1 MTSGQEQP
9 FAVDP
14 WQVAEHGLDLT
25 SLARAESVFALSNG
39 HIGLRANLD
48 EGEPHGLPGTY
59 LNGVFELRPLP
70 YGEGGYGYPE
80 SSQSVINV
88 TNGKIIRLLV
98 DDEPFDLRYGEL
110 VSHRR
115 WLDFREGLLRR
126 SAEWTSPAGRTIKV
140 DSTRLVSLTQRA
152 IAAVEYTVEAVDGPV
167 RIVLQSELVAN
178 EQLPGGPEGDPRAAA
193 VLEAPLLAEANH
205 AGGTK
210 AVLVHRTR
218 YSGIRVAAGMDHLIE
233 GPERLDTVAEAEADH
248 CRISVT
254 TVLNPGERLRLVKFM
269 AYGWSATRSLPAV
282 RDQVEA
288 ALTAARY
295 TGWDGLVAEQADF
308 LEEFWETSDV
318 EIEGDVELQQA
329 VRFAVFHV
337 LQAGARSEE
346 RAIPAKGLTG
356 PGYDGHSFWD
366 TEAFV
371 LPVLTYCLPA
381 AVNQALRWRHTTLP
395 LARDRAV
402 QLGLAGA
409 VFPWRT
415 IRGEECS
422 GYWPAGT
429 AAFHI
434 GADIAAAAARYVR
447 ATGDTEFERDYGLEL
462 LVETAR
468 MWRSLGHHDAVG
480 RFRIEGVTG
489 PDEYSAVADNNVYT
503 NLMAQTNLRAAAEAA
518 ARHPGEAA
526 RLGVDTEE
534 TAAWRD
540 AASAMFIP
548 YDENLGVHPQADGFT
563 DHQVW
568 DFENTPPENFPLLLH
583 YPYFDLYRKQVVK
596 QADLVLAMQVRG
608 DAFTDEQK
616 ARNFAYYERLT
627 VRDSSLSACTQAV
640 MAAEVGQLDLAY
652 DYTAE
657 AALMDLHD
665 LGGNTRD
672 GLHMAS
678 LAGACIALVAGFG
691 GLRDH
696 GEVLWFRPR
705 LPIGLMR
712 LSFSLLVHGQL
723 LGVRIDHD
731 RTTYTLR
738 RGEVIHLRHDGETVQ
753 VKAGRPVSLPT
764 TTPPAQERC
773 SQPPGR
779 EPARRQAQAGLS
791 TGRLTSGPDHLAAE

>member
-1 MTSGQEQP
+1 MTTPDP

-14 WQVAEHGLDLT
+14 WGVVEHGFDLAGQ
-25 SLARAESVFALSNG
+25 ARAESVFALSNG
-39 HIGLRANLD
+39 HIGLRGNLD

-70 YGEGGYGYPE
+70 YAESGYGFPE
-80 SSQSVINV
+80 SGQSVINV
-88 TNGKIIRLLV
+88 INGKLIRLLV
-98 DDEPFDLRYGEL
+98 DDEPFDLRYGE
-110 VSHRR
+110 VRGHQRS
-115 WLDFREGLLRR
+115 LDFREGLLRR
-126 SAEWTSPAGRTIKV
+126 SAEWTSPAGRTVRI
-140 DSTRLVSLTQRA
+140 SSQRMVSLTQRA
-152 IAAVEYTVEAVDGPV
+152 VAAVEYTVEAVDGPV
-167 RIVLQSELVAN
+167 RIVVQSELVAN
-178 EQLPGGPEGDPRAAA
+178 EQLPLGDGDPRAAA
-193 VLEAPLLAEANH
+193 VLEAPLAAELRH
-205 AGGTK
+205 AAGSK

-218 YSGIRVAAGMDHLIE
+218 FSGLRVAAGIDHVIE
-233 GPERLDTVAEAEADH
+233 GPGRVDTTAECSEDQA
-248 CRISVT
+248 RITAT
-254 TVLNPGERLRLVKFM
+254 TVLKAGERLRLVKFI

-295 TGWDGLVAEQADF
+295 TGWDGLVDEQKEY
-308 LEEFWETSDV
+308 LGRFWSDSDI

-329 VRFAVFHV
+329 VRFALFHV

-366 TEAFV
+366 TETFV

-395 LARDRAV
+395 MARDRAA

-434 GADIAAAAARYVR
+434 GADIARAVVRYVR
-447 ATGDTEFERDYGLEL
+447 ATGDLEFERAYGLEL

-468 MWRSLGHHDAVG
+468 MWRSLGHHDAGG

-489 PDEYSAVADNNVYT
+489 PDEYSAVADNNVFT
-503 NLMAQTNLRAAAEAA
+503 NLMAQSNLRSAAESATRHQFEAA
-518 ARHPGEAA
+518 A
-526 RLGVDTEE
+526 LGVDTEE
-534 TAAWRD
+534 AAAWRD
-540 AASAMFIP
+540 AADKMFIP
-548 YDENLGVHPQADGFT
+548 YDEKLGVHPQADGFT
-563 DHQVW
+563 DHQLW
-568 DFENTPPENFPLLLH
+568 DFEGTPPEKYPLLLH

-608 DAFTDEQK
+608 DAFTQEQK
-616 ARNFAYYERLT
+616 VRNFNYYERLT

-640 MAAEVGQLDLAY
+640 IAAEVGQLDLAY

-657 AALMDLHD
+657 AALMDLRD

-696 GEVLWFRPR
+696 DEHLSFRPKLPSGLQR
-705 LPIGLMR
+705 LA
-712 LSFSLLVHGQL
+712 FSMAVREHLL
-723 LGVRIDHD
+723 RIDITHAT
-731 RTTYTLR
+731 TTYTLL
-738 RGEVIHLRHDGETVQ
+738 RGGVLPILHEGESLRVE
-753 VKAGRPVSLPT
+753 KGRPVTRPT
-764 TTPPAQERC
+764 PTPEAPPERAV
-773 SQPPGR
+773 QPPGR
-779 EPARRQAQAGLS
+779 EPARRHGQAGVQVG
-791 TGRLTSGPDHLAAE
+791 TVDHLPAE

>member
-1 MTSGQEQP
+1 MNGQDI
-9 FAVDP
+9 FVVDP
-14 WQVAEHGLDLT
+14 WQIAEHGLDLA
-25 SLARAESVFALSNG
+25 SMARAESVFALSNG

-110 VSHRR
+110 LSHRR
-115 WLDFREGLLRR
+115 WLNFREGLLRR
-126 SAEWTSPAGRTIKV
+126 EAEWTSPAGRTIRV
-140 DSTRLVSLTQRA
+140 HSTRLVSLTQRA
-152 IAAVEYTVEAVDGPV
+152 VAAVEYTVEAVDGPV

-178 EQLPGGPEGDPRAAA
+178 EQLPGGVDGDPRAAA
-193 VLEAPLLAEANH
+193 VLEAPLLAEVHH
-205 AGGTK
+205 ASGTK

-218 YSGIRVAAGMDHLIE
+218 YSGIRVAAGMDHIIE
-233 GPERLDTVAEAEADH
+233 GPERMNTVAESEADH
-248 CRISVT
+248 GRISVT
-254 TVLNPGERLRLVKFM
+254 TVLEPGQRLRLVKFM

-295 TGWDGLVAEQADF
+295 TGWEGLVDEQAEF
-308 LEEFWETSDV
+308 LREFWDTSDI

-366 TEAFV
+366 TETFV
-371 LPVLTYCLPA
+371 LPVLTYSLPS
-381 AVNQALRWRHTTLP
+381 AVNQALRWRHSTLP
-395 LARDRAV
+395 MARERAA
-402 QLGLAGA
+402 QLGLSGA

-434 GADIAAAAARYVR
+434 GADIAVAVARYVR
-447 ATGDTEFERDYGLEL
+447 ATGDVEFEREYGLEL

-468 MWRSLGHHDAVG
+468 MWRSLGHHDAAG
-480 RFRIEGVTG
+480 KFRIEGVTG
-489 PDEYSAVADNNVYT
+489 PDEYSAVADNNIFT
-503 NLMAQTNLRAAAEAA
+503 NLMAQTNLRVAAEAA
-518 ARHPGEAA
+518 GRHPREAA
-526 RLGVDTEE
+526 ALGVDTEE

-540 AASAMFIP
+540 AAAAMYIP
-548 YDENLGVHPQADGFT
+548 YDTNLGVHPQADGFT
-563 DHQVW
+563 DHQLW
-568 DFENTPPENFPLLLH
+568 DFDGTPPENYPLLLH

-627 VRDSSLSACTQAV
+627 VRDSSLSAGTQAV
-640 MAAEVGQLDLAY
+640 IAAEVGQIDLAY

-696 GEVLWFRPR
+696 SEALSFRPR
-705 LPIGLMR
+705 LPAGLMR
-712 LSFSLLVHGQL
+712 LSFSLMVRGQL
-723 LGVRIDHD
+723 LGVRITHEG
-731 RTTYTLR
+731 TTYTLR
-738 RGEVIHLRHDGETVQ
+738 RGELIHLRHDGEAVQ
-753 VKAGRPVSLPT
+753 VKAGTPVTVPIT
-764 TTPPAQERC
+764 VPPGQERC
-773 SQPPGR
+773 VQPPGR
-779 EPARRQAQAGLS
+779 EPARRQPQAGVAAGKL
-791 TGRLTSGPDHLAAE
+791 GPGPDHLAAE

>member
-1 MTSGQEQP
+1 MTP
-9 FAVDP
+9 PDNFTVDP
-14 WQVAEHGLDLT
+14 WAVAEHGLDPAG
-25 SLARAESVFALSNG
+25 LARAESVFALSNG
-39 HIGLRANLD
+39 HVGLRANLD

-110 VSHRR
+110 RSHRR
-115 WLDFREGLLRR
+115 SLDFREGLLRR
-126 SAEWTSPAGRTIKV
+126 EAEWTSPAGRTVKV
-140 DSTRLVSLTQRA
+140 SSSRLVSLTQRA
-152 IAAVEYTVEAVDGPV
+152 VAAVDYVVEAVDGPV

-178 EQLPGGPEGDPRAAA
+178 EQLPGGAGGDPRAAA
-193 VLEAPLLAEANH
+193 VLEAPLISEAHH
-205 AGGTK
+205 AANRK

-218 YSGIRVAAGMDHLIE
+218 FSGIRVAAGMDHLIE
-233 GPERLDTVAEAEADH
+233 GPAGFDATAESSDDQG
-248 CRISVT
+248 RVSVT
-254 TVLNPGERLRLVKFM
+254 TVLRPGERLRLVKFI

-295 TGWDGLVAEQADF
+295 TGWDGLVAEQVAFLKDF
-308 LEEFWETSDV
+308 WDTSDIEV
-318 EIEGDVELQQA
+318 EGDVELQQA
-329 VRFAVFHV
+329 VRFALFHV

-371 LPVLTYCLPA
+371 LPVLTYCLPG

-395 LARDRAV
+395 LARERAT

-434 GADIAAAAARYVR
+434 GADIAAAAARYTR
-447 ATGDTEFERDYGLEL
+447 ASGDVGFEREYGLEL

-468 MWRSLGHHDAVG
+468 MWRSLGHHDAAG

-518 ARHPGEAA
+518 NRHQTEAA
-526 RLGVDTEE
+526 ALGVDTEE
-534 TAAWRD
+534 MAAWRD
-540 AASAMFIP
+540 AAAAMFIP

-563 DHQVW
+563 DHQLW
-568 DFENTPPENFPLLLH
+568 DFDGTPPEKYPLLLH
-583 YPYFDLYRKQVVK
+583 FPYFDLYRKQVVK

-665 LGGNTRD
+665 LGGNTGD

-678 LAGACIALVAGFG
+678 LAGACMALVAGFG

-696 GEVLWFRPR
+696 DETLAFRPR
-705 LPIGLMR
+705 LPSGLRR
-712 LSFSLLVHGQL
+712 LTFALKVRQCLLQVAITHSG
-723 LGVRIDHD
+723 
-731 RTTYTLR
+731 TTYTLR
-738 RGEVIHLRHDGETVQ
+738 RGEVLHATHDGEEIQ
-753 VKAGRPVSLPT
+753 IKAGSPVRRPTAV
-764 TTPPAQERC
+764 PPAQERC
-773 SQPPGR
+773 VQPPGR
-779 EPARRQAQAGLS
+779 EPARRQAHAGV
-791 TGRLTSGPDHLAAE
+791 TGGTVGAGPEHLAAE